1 MDECKV
7 VAFYI
12 HVISL
17 WQIYSNLFAWKQFMI
32 DSVEIT
38 SNSGD
43 HFAWPDPT
51 IVIEA
56 DGDEDTKKSLKML
69 AFPVM
74 DDDAV
79 PSSYIQKVQ
88 GAIGK
93 WRVKMHAMVAVK
105 DELEEVP
112 ESMGQPF
119 ASSNYRII

>member
-1 MDECKV
+1 
-7 VAFYI
+7 
-12 HVISL
+12 
-17 WQIYSNLFAWKQFMI
+17 MI

-119 ASSNYRII
+119 ASSNYRTI

>member
-1 MDECKV
+1 M
-7 VAFYI
+7 
-12 HVISL
+12 HMISL
-17 WQIYSNLFAWKQFMI
+17 WQIYSNPYVWTHFLI
-32 DSVEIT
+32 DSGEVKF
-38 SNSGD
+38 NSGG
-43 HFAWPDPT
+43 HFASSDPT

-56 DGDEDTKKSLKML
+56 DGEEDTKKSLKML

-105 DELEEVP
+105 DDLEEVP

-119 ASSNYRII
+119 ASNK